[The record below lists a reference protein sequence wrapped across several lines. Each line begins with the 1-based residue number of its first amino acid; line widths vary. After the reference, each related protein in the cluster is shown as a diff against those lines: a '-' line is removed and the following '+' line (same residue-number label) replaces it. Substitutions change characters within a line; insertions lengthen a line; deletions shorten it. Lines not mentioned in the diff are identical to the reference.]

1 MMLNSC
7 FPQPLSVITLVL
19 GQSWPYL
26 QSGMDGA
33 QAWVYLETAQLGGDF
48 PKDVLKHPLLLGVTG
63 L

>member
-1 MMLNSC
+1 
-7 FPQPLSVITLVL
+7 
-19 GQSWPYL
+19 
-26 QSGMDGA
+26 MDGA